1 MKNTKLLM
9 ALRGLQPT
17 PIWIASTVLKNKG
30 RKDIREFLAKVVD
43 EGDTVMIVL
52 EETVRELRDTHNF
65 FIEEGSELRTKDASY
80 ECTLVT
86 DVRTSGKKHPLLV
99 AKRIA

>member
-1 MKNTKLLM
+1 MKDTKLLL
-9 ALRGLQPT
+9 ALSGLQPT
-17 PIWIASTVLKNKG
+17 PVWIASTVLKNKD

-43 EGDTVMIVL
+43 EGDTVRIVL

-80 ECTLVT
+80 KCTYVT
-86 DVRTSGKKHPLLV
+86 DVKLGKKHPLLL

>member
-1 MKNTKLLM
+1 MKDTKLLL

-17 PIWIASTVLKNKG
+17 PVWIASTILKKKD

-80 ECTLVT
+80 ECIYVT
-86 DVRTSGKKHPLLV
+86 DVRLGKKHPLLH